1 MWVYLD
7 EQDRVCSVNAGNMAG
22 NSGWTEADVA
32 LTVDSDLTDEKGA
45 ALYRLIGGELVTR
58 SEDERR
64 ADWPEDPGP
73 SDQEQMVEAA
83 MILLGEVE

>member
-22 NSGWTEADVA
+22 NSGWTEADVK
-32 LTVDSDLTDEKGA
+32 LTVESQLADERGA
-45 ALYRLIGGELVTR
+45 ALYRLVSGELVART
-58 SEDERR
+58 EEERM
-64 ADWPEDPGP
+64 ADWPEEPGP
-73 SDQEQMVEAA
+73 SEQEQMVEAA